1 MSPEIPSSQEAL
13 VAAIQKSISASGCS
27 CCGAAPGSESGT
39 PASAA
44 GAPAASTAPF
54 RHYVR
59 PSWDSYFMQIA
70 DAVATRSTCLRRHIG
85 AVLVADKRILATGY
99 NGVPAGIA
107 HCAKVGC
114 LREQLGIPSG
124 ERPELCR
131 GLHAEQNTLIQAA
144 RHGGIATDGSTIYCT
159 AHPCAQCTKMLINA
173 GVKRIVYRDSYPD
186 ELSSALLAEAGVEL
200 CHFEEDKA

>member
-1 MSPEIPSSQEAL
+1 MGEFSQYE
-13 VAAIQKSISASGCS
+13 
-27 CCGAAPGSESGT
+27 
-39 PASAA
+39 
-44 GAPAASTAPF
+44 
-54 RHYVR
+54 R

-70 DAVATRSTCLRRHIG
+70 DVVATRSTCVRRHIG

-99 NGVPAGIA
+99 NGAPAGVA
-107 HCAKVGC
+107 HCGEVGC
-114 LREQLGIPSG
+114 LRERMGIPSG
-124 ERPELCR
+124 ERHELCR

-144 RHGGIATDGSTIYCT
+144 RHGGIATDGATIYCT

-200 CHFEEDKA
+200 VHFGGASEA

>member
-124 ERPELCR
+124 ERHELCR
-131 GLHAEQNTLIQAA
+131 GLHAE
-144 RHGGIATDGSTIYCT
+144 
-159 AHPCAQCTKMLINA
+159 
-173 GVKRIVYRDSYPD
+173 
-186 ELSSALLAEAGVEL
+186 
-200 CHFEEDKA
+200 